1 MNKKGIL
8 AALAC
13 ALCLPVAAQDGND
26 GKEAGGKAIIAIYTD
41 LHSGFGS
48 RNNDRGFTL
57 DRSYL
62 GYQYSLK
69 NGLEFK
75 AVMDVGQSDDVHDYE
90 RIAYIKNAQ
99 VTWRHKGL
107 TLSGGLISTTQFKTQ
122 ESFWGKRYVMRSFQ
136 DEYKFGS
143 SADMGISVAYKFT
156 PWLSADVIVANG
168 EGYKKVQVNDGLQY
182 GAGVTVTP
190 LEGLTLRAYA
200 SYNEAA
206 TDEGE
211 GITNWN
217 VFAGYAHR
225 SFSIGAEYNA
235 QANAKNIKGQDQ
247 SGCSVYSTIGLD
259 KKGNKLFTIEKVRST
274 EDFADPAIYAS
285 ISAQR
290 INKKIILISQDK
302 QLADDV
308 RNLNNLDSQRG
319 KFVNVYKVDPYG
331 DLLEN
336 KGNVYQ
342 NQARSSVRSSRNL
355 PSKIPEKNIREVQP
369 LPRQTP
375 KKEEPKP
382 LVPLDIKA
390 LDRAI
395 SSNIH
400 NSTYPLA
407 RKLDDLDRQLK
418 NLGPYSASDISSWKL
433 LYGPDD
439 LLKAKAEVIALQEKS
454 LEEKPV
460 SSEKEAKPASQSAAP
475 APKARPDA
483 KPAPAP
489 EAPKKRAPFGKG
501 DTFISALKD
510 LLGRYGTMI
519 RDDEVP
525 YVAAVHGPHDLVN
538 SDFSKLVHEVALL
551 EAGSKKDA
559 TVKKLLFHIEKNQG
573 DYRVTLEE
581 APKAEPVK
589 APSTPPKEASPKKEA
604 PSGKG
609 TAQKKGPQASPKT
622 GAPKTDASK
631 ATANKPHPGR
641 KAVHS
646 PSYEQALATDRDLM
660 AKINNPS
667 YHLECKLRDLKAQ
680 EALVRTLKQS
690 ELKDL
695 NYTVRGL
702 QKAIR
707 DLKSSSK

>member
-1 MNKKGIL
+1 M
-8 AALAC
+8 
-13 ALCLPVAAQDGND
+13 
-26 GKEAGGKAIIAIYTD
+26 EE
-41 LHSGFGS
+41 SFGPFL
-48 RNNDRGFTL
+48 DTL
-57 DRSYL
+57 NLSTEYFEDHRP
-62 GYQYSLK
+62 
-69 NGLEFK
+69 EFI
-75 AVMDVGQSDDVHDYE
+75 VVGQVVSELEKHAKRGE
-90 RIAYIKNAQ
+90 TLELRIDA
-99 VTWRHKGL
+99 
-107 TLSGGLISTTQFKTQ
+107 
-122 ESFWGKRYVMRSFQ
+122 KR
-136 DEYKFGS
+136 
-143 SADMGISVAYKFT
+143 A
-156 PWLSADVIVANG
+156 
-168 EGYKKVQVNDGLQY
+168 
-182 GAGVTVTP
+182 
-190 LEGLTLRAYA
+190 LR
-200 SYNEAA
+200 
-206 TDEGE
+206 
-211 GITNWN
+211 
-217 VFAGYAHR
+217 FL
-225 SFSIGAEYNA
+225 
-235 QANAKNIKGQDQ
+235 K
-247 SGCSVYSTIGLD
+247 LD
-259 KKGNKLFTIEKVRST
+259 KKGNKLFTIERVRST

-319 KFVNVYKVDPYG
+319 KFVNVYKVDPFG

-342 NQARSSVRSSRNL
+342 SQARSSVRSSRNL
-355 PSKIPEKNIREVQP
+355 PSKIPEKNVREAQP
-369 LPRQTP
+369 LPRQTT
-375 KKEEPKP
+375 KKEEPKT
-382 LVPLDIKA
+382 LVPLDIKT

-460 SSEKEAKPASQSAAP
+460 SSEKEAKPALQSAAP

-519 RDDEVP
+519 RDDGVP

-581 APKAEPVK
+581 APKPESAK
-589 APSTPPKEASPKKEA
+589 APSAPSKEVSPKKEA
-604 PSGKG
+604 LSGKKP
-609 TAQKKGPQASPKT
+609 TSQKGPQASPKAE
-622 GAPKTDASK
+622 APKAAAPK

-646 PSYEQALATDRDLM
+646 PSYEQALAADRDLK
-660 AKINNPS
+660 AKINNPT
-667 YHLECKLRDLKAQ
+667 YPLESKLRDLKAQ

-707 DLKSSSK
+707 DLKSPSK